1 MNTELSNTR
10 LPLMSNQQCLTIFE
24 QFEMIDKARLT
35 LSLRSPND
43 DATLEE
49 KNALHDE
56 QKLKI
61 LNFVELLHDSLI
73 TEHGKVLLCL
83 YQCE

>member
-10 LPLMSNQQCLTIFE
+10 LPLMSNKQCLTIFE
-24 QFEMIDKARLT
+24 QFEMIDKSRLT

-43 DATLEE
+43 DASLEE
-49 KNALHDE
+49 KNALYDE

-73 TEHGKVLLCL
+73 TEHGKVLLCM